1 MTKSRISIL
10 SSGLKAVLMLAI
22 AVLAACDRGGDGVP
36 QPEPDFVGTDDPN
49 RFIQFLNAQ
58 VGLPAGEYTI
68 VAGTDVAGENGS
80 FTISVMRDNFSYET
94 FTGSWTNSGG
104 RDADPLNNP
113 SFNFEMPYSGGATIT
128 IDSTVD
134 TCLYLLDPG
143 GTVMAGGGTGLC
155 SRPTTIKFA
164 KSKINLASNAAAYYE
179 AIDPNNTRNTLE
191 KWMEAN
197 NFGEPCGVIDPC
209 ETHVIF
215 RDTKD
220 LGYGRDMYARRND
233 DGSFAV
239 FVRNFRVDAVPGLQY
254 STLNLDAAI
263 SNNTD
268 PTRER
273 DIQWHF
279 GSNAIEFSTYP
290 YGVGEPRENYA
301 VDNLGG
307 QYNTNGGGAPMFTKY
322 FTFKPDD
329 VNDPNTTERRLNVVD
344 LDSRGEKS
352 MPGPCISCHGGMSR
366 PLLPDGSYPPPIPG
380 GVPGDTQAQMQVIEV
395 STVTFSDEPGWT
407 CSDLISGVNFIN
419 QGVLSSYE
427 VVGNQYNGILGY
439 WQPDFAA
446 DLIEG
451 WYGEDGAD
459 RGDFTIPNRG
469 CGYLQNDF
477 YDYVPVGWRPNS
489 TAPGMPPAGADDLF
503 REVIAPNCM
512 VCHSRRGVN
521 LGPDGGNFVMQDVD
535 FSTYEKFLSYSEHIE
550 RFIFDKGVMPLG
562 LLNFDAFWDNSGPG
576 RAELLASHIPD
587 FSRVNG
593 DGEVLRPGRP
603 IAVAAAPRNTNV
615 PVTLSAE
622 GSSFANSYR
631 WTIVERVTG
640 SNPTLTGA
648 DTARPV
654 FNTDL
659 NGDYKLRLVVS
670 KNGRSSKP
678 VTVEI
683 AVSSLLPLPSS
694 LRFDPD
700 IKNVLQNFPTDC
712 EGCHAS
718 VADGGVEGV
727 PLHYTDAQV
736 EGRDLYQGVYQ
747 RINFKEPIESLLLR
761 KPSGHHHYGGCL
773 SGFDL
778 TDDPGDCSG
787 ADDDRSNYDL
797 FLNWILQGAPR

>member
-1 MTKSRISIL
+1 MKHYTSL
-10 SSGLKAVLMLAI
+10 SKFVFLFAV
-22 AVLAACDRGGDGVP
+22 VLLVGCDRGGDGVP
-36 QPEPDFVGTDDPN
+36 VPDPDFVGTDDPN
-49 RFIQFLNAQ
+49 RFIQFLNPQ
-58 VGLPAGEYTI
+58 VGLPAGTYTI
-68 VAGTDVAGENGS
+68 IAGTDAAGEAGS
-80 FTISVMRDNFSYET
+80 FTIMVERDDNTFET
-94 FTGSWTNSGG
+94 FAGSWTSSGG
-104 RDADPLNNP
+104 RDADPANNP
-113 SFNFEMPYSGGATIT
+113 DFNFRMSYSGGATIT
-128 IDSTVD
+128 ISSTVA
-134 TCLYLLDPG
+134 TCLYVLDPG

-155 SRPTTIKFA
+155 SRPTTIRFA
-164 KSKINLASNAAAYYE
+164 SSKINLAANAAAYYE

-191 KWMEAN
+191 KWMDAN

-239 FVRNFRVDAVPGLQY
+239 FVRNFRVDAVPGQQY

-268 PTRER
+268 PTKER

-290 YGVGEPRENYA
+290 YGVGEPREDYA
-301 VDNLGG
+301 LNNIAGG
-307 QYNTNGGGAPMFTKY
+307 LYSTNGGTAPMFTKY

-329 VNDPNTTERRLNVVD
+329 VNDPNTTERRLKVVN
-344 LDSRGEKS
+344 LDSRGDKS

-366 PLLPDGSYPPPIPG
+366 PVLPDGTYPAPIPG
-380 GVPGDTQAQMQVIEV
+380 GVPGDTQAHMQVIEV
-395 STVTFSDEPGWT
+395 STVAFSEEPGWT
-407 CSDLISGVNFIN
+407 CNDIISGVNFIN
-419 QGVLSSYE
+419 QGVLSTYAM
-427 VVGNQYNGILGY
+427 VDLQYSGIGGY

-451 WYGEDGAD
+451 WYGEDAAD
-459 RGDFTIPNRG
+459 RGDFDIPNRG
-469 CGYLQNDF
+469 CNYLQNHF
-477 YDYVPVGWRPNS
+477 YDYVPLGWRPDS

-512 VCHSRRGVN
+512 VCHSRRGTN
-521 LGPDGGNFVMQDVD
+521 LGPGGAASQDID
-535 FSTYEKFLSYSEHIE
+535 FSSYEKFLSYSEQIE

-576 RAELLASHIPD
+576 RAELLASHIPG
-587 FSRVNG
+587 FSRMSS

-622 GSSFANSYR
+622 GSSFADSYR
-631 WTIVERVTG
+631 WTITDSVVG
-640 SNPTLTGA
+640 SNPTLSRA

-654 FNTDL
+654 FNTDI
-659 NGDYKLRLVVS
+659 NGDYTLRLVVS
-670 KNGRSSKP
+670 KNGRDSRP
-678 VTVEI
+678 VTVDI
-683 AVSSLLPLPSS
+683 AVSNLLPLPAS

-700 IKNVLQNFPTDC
+700 IKAILQSGVTLC
-712 EGCHAS
+712 SSCHAS
-718 VADGGVEGV
+718 VADFGVEGV
-727 PLHYTDAQV
+727 PLHYTDSQI

-747 RINFKEPIESLLLR
+747 RVNFKEPIESLLLR
-761 KPSGHHHYGGCL
+761 KPSGHHHYGSCRP
-773 SGFDL
+773 GFDL
-778 TDDPGDCSG
+778 TDDVGDCAG
-787 ADDDRSNYDL
+787 ANGDRSNYDT